1 MKEKARKICQ
11 EGKGYWPIYKG
22 LVRLGIPPH
31 RTRRMARYATQGLFL
46 WEGIKT
52 PLREEEYRRG
62 EIKLEVDKDEEG

>member
-31 RTRRMARYATQGLFL
+31 RTRRMARYATQGVFL
-46 WEGIKT
+46 WKGIKT
-52 PLREEEYRRG
+52 PLREEE
-62 EIKLEVDKDEEG
+62 